1 MNKLV
6 CILFLLYIL
15 YTQSSEGFQNLKH
28 NQFHCP
34 QSYRNNMMSLEALGK
49 KNQYSG
55 YTDNAYIDITRFINT
70 DTEPL
75 PVNPDFFK

>member
-6 CILFLLYIL
+6 CILFMIYIL
-15 YTQSSEGFQNLKH
+15 YTQSTEGFQNLKQNH
-28 NQFHCP
+28 FHCP
-34 QSYRNNMMSLEALGK
+34 QSYRQNMMSLEAQGK
-49 KNQYSG
+49 KNHYSG
-55 YTDNAYIDITRFINT
+55 YTDNEYIDITRFINT

>member
-1 MNKLV
+1 MNKII
-6 CILFLLYIL
+6 CILFLICIL
-15 YTQSSEGFQNLKH
+15 YTQTTEGFQNLKQ

-34 QSYRNNMMSLEALGK
+34 QSYRQNMISLESQVK
-49 KNQYSG
+49 KNHYSG
-55 YTDNAYIDITRFINT
+55 YTDNEYIDITRFINT